1 MRSCWKKGGVVLA
14 GLVPVAAFFAV
25 FFLYSVDVPFNDDFD
40 AVLAFLLKYL
50 SYDNLSDKLSLI
62 LSQHNEHRIVSVR
75 LSTLALYKATGAV
88 DFRVLMLAGSLAIP
102 AMAFFLYKASKSEF
116 KGAVFL
122 PAIFI
127 IFQPQYY
134 ESIFCAMA
142 ALSNFHVILF
152 ALASFYFLSREGS
165 PSFALAVAC
174 AVIASYTQGN
184 GIFVFPIGAALL
196 LLSKR
201 YRAVAVWAAIGAA
214 VIALYFHGYSKP
226 VGHPEVVATLLRDP
240 FGILKYFLAF
250 LGAPVYFYFA
260 AGGAS
265 LLVFIL
271 LVIKG
276 YYRKNPV
283 VFFFLLFLFLTALAA
298 SVARAGFGVEQSFA
312 LRYRIVSVLIFA
324 SLYIGG
330 METLGRERAR
340 KLLPAFLVLT
350 AAFNVFSYL
359 DMMNGIRME
368 ARELSLSV
376 VKWKASGAGLFY
388 RDGEAAGAMVDE
400 MIKKGIYSP
409 DLLPRHIV
417 SSSVEAGLPKESG
430 EIKGSIELAE
440 NNLPGYLFTGWA
452 TTGSAVKGAQT
463 LYLVLKSD
471 SKILAFDSIRR
482 KGPEKEGPLADTGFL
497 SYIPRSEVPE
507 GEYAVW
513 LYLREGGEIAMRPSG
528 LKVFA
533 LRTDFHQPSCPL
545 TERLSTGIMFAR
557 RFFVTLLKIRKF

>member
-1 MRSCWKKGGVVLA
+1 MGSSWKKGGVVIA
-14 GLVPVAAFFAV
+14 GFLPVAAFFAV

-50 SYDNLSDKLSLI
+50 SCDNLSDKLSLI
-62 LSQHNEHRIVSVR
+62 LSQHNEHRIAFVR
-75 LSTLALYKATGAV
+75 LSALALYKATGAV
-88 DFRVLMLAGSLAIP
+88 DFRVLMLAGTLAIP
-102 AMAFFLYKASKSEF
+102 ATAVFLYSASKREF

-152 ALASFYFLSREGS
+152 ALASFYFLSREGAL
-165 PSFALAVAC
+165 SFALAVAC
-174 AVIASYTQGN
+174 AAVASYTQGN
-184 GIFVFPIGAALL
+184 GIFLFPVGAAML
-196 LLSKR
+196 LLSRR
-201 YRAVAVWAAIGAA
+201 YRPSLIWAAIGAA

-226 VGHPEVVATLLRDP
+226 VGHPEVASTLLHDP
-240 FGILKYFLAF
+240 RAVIKYFLAF
-250 LGAPVYFYFA
+250 LGAPVYFYYA

-283 VFFFLLFLFLTALAA
+283 VFFFLVFLFLTALAA

-330 METLGRERAR
+330 MEMLGRERAR

-400 MIKKGIYSP
+400 MMKKGIYSP

-417 SSSVEAGLPKESG
+417 SSPVEAGLPKESG
-430 EIKGSIELAE
+430 EIKGSIDLAE
-440 NNLPGYLFTGWA
+440 NSLPGYLFTGWA
-452 TTGSAVKGAQT
+452 TTGSAGKGAQT
-463 LYLVLKSD
+463 VYLVLKSD
-471 SKILAFDSIRR
+471 SKTLAFDSIRR

-497 SYIPRSEVPE
+497 SYIPKHEVPE
-507 GEYAVW
+507 GEYPVW
-513 LYLREGGEIAMRPSG
+513 LYVKGGGESAFKPTG
-528 LKVFA
+528 LKLV
-533 LRTDFHQPSCPL
+533 
-545 TERLSTGIMFAR
+545 AR
-557 RFFVTLLKIRKF
+557 RE